1 MRTSSWLR
9 TTLAAL
15 FAGTLIL
22 TTGCGDMARQ
32 SVKQGV
38 LGYLSGSFTSG
49 LITEQLQNFLG
60 NVVTT
65 GITGFDTRG

>member
-9 TTLAAL
+9 TTWAAL

-32 SVKQGV
+32 SIKEGIR
-38 LGYLSGSFTSG
+38 GYVSGNFTNW
-49 LITEQLQNFLG
+49 LVTEQLQGFLV
-60 NVVTT
+60 NTVTT
-65 GITGFDTRG
+65 GMTGFDTGG